1 MTVAHQRRGGGQSTV
16 TVAFG
21 TAKAPAWRQFASPL
35 AGKLEGLVFSLKTFA
50 AAILAL
56 VISYWLEV
64 KDPQWAVFTTY
75 LLAQPLVGA
84 VWAKG
89 AFRLVGTV
97 GGAVFAV
104 LCVGLFAQAGPLFIL
119 AMALWL
125 ALCTYGATLARNY
138 ASYGFALA
146 GFSAPLIGFGSVATP
161 DQVWSMA
168 VDRTTEV
175 ALGIVCVGLVHVLVL
190 PRYAGDAL
198 RASLATTFSSLAH
211 YAAIVLRPGTPEKVF
226 TDIRRQMSGEV
237 IKFDSLRSYAVF
249 EAPELRGHDEALS
262 RMMRAF
268 LGLLSVARGLY
279 VRLDDLRRHEDQTMA
294 ARLDPALGKVADL
307 FEAIAADRGGPSSPA
322 VNAALAAARDVTGQA
337 QAQLEA
343 MVESEPLESLANGLL
358 VLQRTGDM
366 ITSLSRVVVGVT
378 GAPAEPSGPRVV
390 AAIEQD
396 RGAALAQ
403 AARAASALILIGVF
417 WVASAW
423 TAGAMAM
430 TGLAIMMVFFVTSEN
445 PGRVALSYVL
455 VVALAMVVAFFCM
468 AFLMPRLDDFAML
481 AALLAV
487 VLIPA
492 GIIMSNPRYA
502 FVAAAFAAF
511 FLSQLGLS
519 NLPSFDTATY
529 IDNSIGLLL
538 GLAAGVLAIDLILPY
553 NPATTRRREWAEVVA
568 ALPAAA
574 RGERPEIGARLP
586 IQLALLQL
594 MPRLDLGVHSDDEIL
609 GGSFGAASM
618 SLELVRLRN
627 RIAHPAFPADARDAV
642 TACLDT
648 LARDFERLVQG
659 KSQADRVK
667 IMDEASRAVAA
678 ARTRL
683 ATEPPM
689 TTRKIS
695 ADTIAL
701 AHALAS
707 LRFIAD
713 RLDIDRPFLTRTLS

>member
-1 MTVAHQRRGGGQSTV
+1 M

-21 TAKAPAWRQFASPL
+21 TAKASAWRHFTLPL
-35 AGKLEGLVFSLKTFA
+35 AGRLEGLVFSLKTFA

-104 LCVGLFAQAGPLFIL
+104 LCVGFFAQAGPLFIL

-125 ALCTYGATLARNY
+125 AFCTYGATLARNY

-146 GFSAPLIGFGSVATP
+146 GFSAPLIGFGSIETP

-211 YAAIVLRPGTPEKVF
+211 FAAIVLRPGTPEKVF

-294 ARLDPALGKVADL
+294 ARLDPALDKVADL

-322 VNAALAAARDVTGQA
+322 VSAALAAARDVTGQA

-378 GAPAEPSGPRVV
+378 GTAPAEPSGLRVV

-417 WVASAW
+417 WLASAW

-430 TGLAIMMVFFVTSEN
+430 TGLAIMMVFFVTGEK

-455 VVALAMVVAFFCM
+455 VVALAVAVAFFGM
-468 AFLMPRLDDFAML
+468 AFIMPRLDDFEML
-481 AALLAV
+481 AALLGV
-487 VLIPA
+487 VLIPI
-492 GIIMSNPRYA
+492 GIIMLIPRYA
-502 FVAAAFAAF
+502 FLATAFAAF

-519 NLPSFDTATY
+519 NVPSFDTSSY

-538 GLAAGVLAIDLILPY
+538 GLAAGVFAIELILPY
-553 NPATTRRREWAEVVA
+553 DPATARRREWAAVVA

-574 RGERPEIGARLP
+574 RGERAEIGARLP
-586 IQLALLQL
+586 IQLALLKL
-594 MPRLDLGVHSDDEIL
+594 MPRLDLTVHSDDEIL

-627 RIAHPAFPADARDAV
+627 RIAQPAFPPDARGAV

-648 LARDFERLVQG
+648 LAQAFEQLVQATG
-659 KSQADRVK
+659 PADRAR
-667 IMDEASRAVAA
+667 IMDEASSAVAA

-683 ATEPPM
+683 AIEPPM
-689 TTRKIS
+689 TTRTVS
-695 ADTIAL
+695 ADTIEL
-701 AHALAS
+701 AHALSS

>member
-1 MTVAHQRRGGGQSTV
+1 M

-21 TAKAPAWRQFASPL
+21 TAKAPAWRHFTLPL
-35 AGKLEGLVFSLKTFA
+35 ADRLEGLVFSLKTFA

-64 KDPQWAVFTTY
+64 KEPQWAVFTTY

-84 VWAKG
+84 IWAKG
-89 AFRLVGTV
+89 AFRLAGTV

-125 ALCTYGATLARNY
+125 AICAYGATLARNY

-146 GFSAPLIGFGSVATP
+146 AFSAPLIGFGSIATP
-161 DQVWSMA
+161 DQVWAMA

-175 ALGIVCVGLVHVLVL
+175 ALGIVCVGLVHMVVL

-198 RASLATTFSSLAH
+198 SASLASTFSSLAH
-211 YAAIVLRPGTPEKVF
+211 FAAIILRPDTPEKVF
-226 TDIRRQMSGEV
+226 ADIRRQMSEEA

-249 EAPELRGHDEALS
+249 ETPELRGHDEALS

-268 LGLLSVARGLY
+268 LGLLSVGRGLY
-279 VRLDDLRRHEDQTMA
+279 VRLDDLRRHQDQNMA
-294 ARLDPALGKVADL
+294 AHLDPVLNKLADL
-307 FEAIAADRGGPSSPA
+307 FDAIAADRGGPHSPA
-322 VNAALAAARDVTGQA
+322 VNAALSAARDLIGQA
-337 QAQLEA
+337 QTQLEA

-358 VLQRTGDM
+358 VLQRIGDM
-366 ITSLSRVVVGVT
+366 IGSLSRVVVGVT
-378 GAPAEPSGPRVV
+378 TAPVEPSGPRVV
-390 AAIEQD
+390 AAIERD

-403 AARAASALILIGVF
+403 AARAASALILIGMF
-417 WVASAW
+417 WIASAW

-430 TGLAIMMVFFVTSEN
+430 TGLAIMMVFFVTAEK

-455 VVALAMVVAFFCM
+455 VIALAMTVAFFAM
-468 AFLMPRLDDFAML
+468 AFIMPRLGDFPML

-487 VLIPA
+487 VLIPT
-492 GIIMSNPRYA
+492 GIIMSIPRYTFLA
-502 FVAAAFAAF
+502 TAFAAF

-519 NLPSFDTATY
+519 NMPSFDTASY
-529 IDNSIGLLL
+529 IDNSVGLLL
-538 GLAAGVLAIDLILPY
+538 GLGAGVLAIDLILPY
-553 NPATTRRREWAEVVA
+553 DPAATRRREWAEVVA

-574 RGERPEIGARLP
+574 RGERAEIGARVP
-586 IQLALLQL
+586 IQLALLKL
-594 MPRLDLGVHSDDEIL
+594 MPRLDLTAHADDEIL

-627 RIAHPAFPADARDAV
+627 RIAQPAFPADARDAV

-648 LARDFERLVQG
+648 LARDFEQLVQG
-659 KSQADRVK
+659 KGPTDRAK

-678 ARTRL
+678 ARTSL
-683 ATEPPM
+683 ASEPPM
-689 TTRKIS
+689 TTKTVS
-695 ADTIAL
+695 ANAIAL

-713 RLDIDRPFLTRTLS
+713 RLDIDRAFLTRTLS

>member
-1 MTVAHQRRGGGQSTV
+1 M

-21 TAKAPAWRQFASPL
+21 TAKAPAWRHFALPL

-56 VISYWLEV
+56 AISYWLEV

-125 ALCTYGATLARNY
+125 AFCTYGATLARNY

-198 RASLATTFSSLAH
+198 RASLAATFSSLAH
-211 YAAIVLRPGTPEKVF
+211 FAAIVLRPGTSEKVF
-226 TDIRRQMSGEV
+226 TDIRGQMSGEV
-237 IKFDSLRSYAVF
+237 IKFDSLRFYAVF

-279 VRLDDLRRHEDQTMA
+279 VRLDDLRRHEDPTMA
-294 ARLDPALGKVADL
+294 ARLDPALDKVAEL
-307 FEAIAADRGGPSSPA
+307 FEAIAADRDGPSSPA
-322 VNAALAAARDVTGQA
+322 VNAALTAARDVTGQA

-343 MVESEPLESLANGLL
+343 KVESEPLESLANSLL

-378 GAPAEPSGPRVV
+378 GAPAEPSGPRFV

-417 WVASAW
+417 WIASAW

-430 TGLAIMMVFFVTSEN
+430 TGLAIMMVFFVTTEK

-455 VVALAMVVAFFCM
+455 VVALAMAVAFFCM
-468 AFLMPRLDDFAML
+468 AFLMPRLGDFEML

-487 VLIPA
+487 VLIPT
-492 GIIMSNPRYA
+492 GIIMLIPKYA

-519 NLPSFDTATY
+519 NMPSFDTATY

-538 GLAAGVLAIDLILPY
+538 GLAVGVLAIDLILPY
-553 NPATTRRREWAEVVA
+553 NPETTRRREWADVVA

-586 IQLALLQL
+586 IQLALLKL
-594 MPRLDLGVHSDDEIL
+594 MPRLDLTVPSDDEIL

-627 RIAHPAFPADARDAV
+627 RIAEPAFPADARGAV

-648 LARDFERLVQG
+648 LAQAFEQLVQAKG
-659 KSQADRVK
+659 PADRAR
-667 IMDEASRAVAA
+667 IMDEAASAVAA
-678 ARTRL
+678 ARKSL
-683 ATEPPM
+683 AIEPPM
-689 TTRKIS
+689 TTGTVS

>member
-1 MTVAHQRRGGGQSTV
+1 MTVT
-16 TVAFG
+16 FG
-21 TAKAPAWRQFASPL
+21 TAKAPASRRFSLSVPF
-35 AGKLEGLVFSLKTFA
+35 KLEGLAFSLKTFA

-64 KDPQWAVFTTY
+64 KEPQWSVFTAY

-84 VWAKG
+84 MWAKG

-97 GGAVFAV
+97 SGAVFAV

-125 ALCTYGATLARNY
+125 GFCTYGATLARNY

-146 GFSAPLIGFGSVATP
+146 AYSAPLIGFGSVATP
-161 DQVWSMA
+161 DQVWTMA

-175 ALGIVCVGLVHVLVL
+175 TLGIVCVGLVHAVVL

-198 RASLATTFSSLAH
+198 SASLASTFSSLAR
-211 YAAIVLRPGTPEKVF
+211 YAAITLRPGTPEEVF

-237 IKFDSLRSYAVF
+237 IKFDALRSYAVF

-268 LGLLSVARGLY
+268 LGLLSVGRGLY
-279 VRLDDLRRHEDQTMA
+279 ARLDDLRRHEDQNMA
-294 ARLDPALGKVADL
+294 AHLDPVLDKVADL
-307 FEAIAADRGGPSSPA
+307 LDAIAADRDGPRSPA
-322 VNAALAAARDVTGQA
+322 VNAALREARDLTGQA
-337 QAQLEA
+337 QTQLEA
-343 MVESEPLESLANGLL
+343 MVDSEPLESLANGLL

-366 ITSLSRVVVGVT
+366 IESLSRVVVGVT
-378 GAPAEPSGPRVV
+378 GTAPAGPPGPRVV
-390 AAIEQD
+390 AAIERD

-403 AARAASALILIGVF
+403 AARAASALVLIGVY
-417 WVASAW
+417 WIASAW

-430 TGLAIMMVFFVTSEN
+430 TGLAIMVVFFVTAEN
-445 PGRVALSYVL
+445 PGRVALSYLL
-455 VVALAMVVAFFCM
+455 VVSLAMAAAFFGM
-468 AFLMPRLDDFAML
+468 AFIMPRLGDFGML

-492 GIIMSNPRYA
+492 GIVMSIPRYA
-502 FVAAAFAAF
+502 FVATAFAAF
-511 FLSQLGLS
+511 FISQLGLS
-519 NLPSFDTATY
+519 NVPSFDTATY

-538 GLAAGVLAIDLILPY
+538 GLGAGVLAIDLILPY

-574 RGERPEIGARLP
+574 RGERPEIGARVP
-586 IQLALLQL
+586 IQLALLKL
-594 MPRLDLGVHSDDEIL
+594 MPRLDLTVHADDEIL

-627 RIAHPAFPADARDAV
+627 RINHPAFLADARGAV
-642 TACLDT
+642 VACLDT
-648 LARDFERLVQG
+648 LARDFERLVQAKG
-659 KSQADRVK
+659 PTDRAK
-667 IMDEASRAVAA
+667 IMDEASTAVAA
-678 ARTRL
+678 ARTSL
-683 ATEPPM
+683 AAGPM
-689 TTRKIS
+689 TTETVS
-695 ADTIAL
+695 ANTIAL
-701 AHALAS
+701 AHVLAS

>member
-1 MTVAHQRRGGGQSTV
+1 M

-21 TAKAPAWRQFASPL
+21 AAKAPAWRHFTLPL

-104 LCVGLFAQAGPLFIL
+104 LSVGLFAQAGPLFIL

-125 ALCTYGATLARNY
+125 AFCTYGATLARNY

-198 RASLATTFSSLAH
+198 RASLASTFSSLAH

-226 TDIRRQMSGEV
+226 TDVRRQMSGEV
-237 IKFDSLRSYAVF
+237 ITFDSLRSYAVF

-279 VRLDDLRRHEDQTMA
+279 VRLDDLRRHEDPTMA
-294 ARLDPALGKVADL
+294 ARLDPALDKVADL

-322 VNAALAAARDVTGQA
+322 VNAALAAARDVTGEA
-337 QAQLEA
+337 QVQLEA

-417 WVASAW
+417 WIASAW

-430 TGLAIMMVFFVTSEN
+430 TGLAIMMVFFVTAEK

-455 VVALAMVVAFFCM
+455 IIALAMVVAFFCM

-487 VLIPA
+487 VLIPT
-492 GIIMSNPRYA
+492 GIIMSIPRHA

-519 NLPSFDTATY
+519 NVPSFDTATY
-529 IDNSIGLLL
+529 IDNSIGLLM

-553 NPATTRRREWAEVVA
+553 NPATTRRREWADVVA

-586 IQLALLQL
+586 IQLALLKL

-627 RIAHPAFPADARDAV
+627 GIAQPAFPADARRAV
-642 TACLDT
+642 TACLDR
-648 LARDFERLVQG
+648 LARDFEQLVQAKG
-659 KSQADRVK
+659 PADRAK
-667 IMDEASRAVAA
+667 IMDEASSAVAA

-683 ATEPPM
+683 AIEPPM
-689 TTRKIS
+689 TTRTVS

>member
-1 MTVAHQRRGGGQSTV
+1 M

-21 TAKAPAWRQFASPL
+21 TAKAPAWRHFTLPL
-35 AGKLEGLVFSLKTFA
+35 AGRLEGLAFSLKTFA

-104 LCVGLFAQAGPLFIL
+104 LCVGLFVQAGPLFIL

-125 ALCTYGATLARNY
+125 AFCTYGATLARNY

-146 GFSAPLIGFGSVATP
+146 GFSAPLIGFGSIETP

-237 IKFDSLRSYAVF
+237 IKFDALRSYAVF

-279 VRLDDLRRHEDQTMA
+279 VRLDDLRRHEDRNMA
-294 ARLDPALGKVADL
+294 ARLDPALDKVADL
-307 FEAIAADRGGPSSPA
+307 FEAIAADRDGPSSPA

-343 MVESEPLESLANGLL
+343 MVETEPLESLANGLL
-358 VLQRTGDM
+358 ALQRTGDM

-417 WVASAW
+417 WIASAW

-430 TGLAIMMVFFVTSEN
+430 TGLAIMMVFFVTGEK

-455 VVALAMVVAFFCM
+455 VVALAVAVAFFCM

-487 VLIPA
+487 VLIPT
-492 GIIMSNPRYA
+492 GIIMLIPRYA
-502 FVAAAFAAF
+502 FLATAFAAF

-519 NLPSFDTATY
+519 NVPSFDTATY
-529 IDNSIGLLL
+529 IDNAIGLLL

-553 NPATTRRREWAEVVA
+553 NPATTRRREWADVVA

-586 IQLALLQL
+586 IQLALLKL
-594 MPRLDLGVHSDDEIL
+594 MPRLDLTVHSDDEIL

-627 RIAHPAFPADARDAV
+627 RIADPAFPAGARDAV
-642 TACLDT
+642 AACLDT
-648 LARDFERLVQG
+648 LARDFEQLVQG
-659 KSQADRVK
+659 ESLADRVK

-678 ARTRL
+678 ARTSL
-683 ATEPPM
+683 AAEPPM
-689 TTRKIS
+689 
-695 ADTIAL
+695 IAL

-713 RLDIDRPFLTRTLS
+713 RLDIDRPFLTQTLS

>member
-1 MTVAHQRRGGGQSTV
+1 M

-21 TAKAPAWRQFASPL
+21 TAKAPAWRHFTLPL
-35 AGKLEGLVFSLKTFA
+35 AGRLEGLAFSLKTFA

-104 LCVGLFAQAGPLFIL
+104 LCVGLFVQAGPLFIL

-125 ALCTYGATLARNY
+125 AFCTYGATLARNY

-146 GFSAPLIGFGSVATP
+146 GFSAPLIGFGSVETP

-237 IKFDSLRSYAVF
+237 IKFDALRSYAVF

-279 VRLDDLRRHEDQTMA
+279 VRLDDLRRHEDRNMA
-294 ARLDPALGKVADL
+294 ARLDPALDKVADL
-307 FEAIAADRGGPSSPA
+307 FEAIAADRDGPSSPA

-343 MVESEPLESLANGLL
+343 MVETEPLESLANGLL
-358 VLQRTGDM
+358 ALQRTGDM

-417 WVASAW
+417 WIASAW

-430 TGLAIMMVFFVTSEN
+430 TGLAIMMVFFVTGEK

-455 VVALAMVVAFFCM
+455 VVALAVAVAFFCM

-487 VLIPA
+487 VLIPT
-492 GIIMSNPRYA
+492 GIIMLIPRYA
-502 FVAAAFAAF
+502 FLATAFAAF

-519 NLPSFDTATY
+519 NVPSFDTATY
-529 IDNSIGLLL
+529 IDNAIGLLL

-553 NPATTRRREWAEVVA
+553 NPATTRRREWADVVA

-586 IQLALLQL
+586 IQLALLKL
-594 MPRLDLGVHSDDEIL
+594 MPRLDLTVHSDDEIL

-627 RIAHPAFPADARDAV
+627 RIADPAFPAGARDAV
-642 TACLDT
+642 AACLDT
-648 LARDFERLVQG
+648 LARDFEQLVQG
-659 KSQADRVK
+659 ESLADRVK

-678 ARTRL
+678 ARTSL
-683 ATEPPM
+683 AAEPPM
-689 TTRKIS
+689 
-695 ADTIAL
+695 IAL

-713 RLDIDRPFLTRTLS
+713 RLDIDRPFLTQTLS

>member
-1 MTVAHQRRGGGQSTV
+1 M

-21 TAKAPAWRQFASPL
+21 TAKAPAWRHFTLPFA
-35 AGKLEGLVFSLKTFA
+35 GRLEGLVFSLKTFA

-64 KDPQWAVFTTY
+64 KEPQWAVFTTY

-89 AFRLVGTV
+89 AFRLVGTM

-125 ALCTYGATLARNY
+125 AFCTYGATLARNY

-161 DQVWSMA
+161 DQVWTMA

-175 ALGIVCVGLVHVLVL
+175 ALGIVCVGLVHAVVL

-198 RASLATTFSSLAH
+198 SASLASTFSSLANF
-211 YAAIVLRPGTPEKVF
+211 AATILRPGTPEKVF
-226 TDIRRQMSGEV
+226 TDLRRQMSGEV

-249 EAPELRGHDEALS
+249 EAPELRGNDEALS

-268 LGLLSVARGLY
+268 LGLLSVGRGLY
-279 VRLDDLRRHEDQTMA
+279 VRLDDLRRHEDQNMA
-294 ARLDPALGKVADL
+294 ARLDPALDKVADL

-343 MVESEPLESLANGLL
+343 MVESQPLESVANGLL

-378 GAPAEPSGPRVV
+378 GAPPEPAGPRVV

-396 RGAALAQ
+396 RGVALAQ

-417 WVASAW
+417 WIASAW

-430 TGLAIMMVFFVTSEN
+430 TGLAIMMVFFVTAEK

-455 VVALAMVVAFFCM
+455 VVALAMAVAFFGM
-468 AFLMPRLDDFAML
+468 AFVMPRLGDFAML

-487 VLIPA
+487 VLIPT
-492 GIIMSNPRYA
+492 GIVMSIPRYA
-502 FVAAAFAAF
+502 FVATVFAAF

-519 NLPSFDTATY
+519 NVPSFDTATY

-538 GLAAGVLAIDLILPY
+538 GLAGGVLAIELVLPY
-553 NPATTRRREWAEVVA
+553 DPATTRRREWAEVVA

-586 IQLALLQL
+586 ILLALLKL
-594 MPRLDLGVHSDDEIL
+594 MPRLDLTVRSDDEIL

-627 RIAHPAFPADARDAV
+627 RIAQPAFPADARGAV

-648 LARDFERLVQG
+648 LARAFEQLVQAKG
-659 KSQADRVK
+659 PADRAT
-667 IMDEASRAVAA
+667 IMDEASSAVAA

-689 TTRKIS
+689 TTRTVS
-695 ADTIAL
+695 AEAIAL
-701 AHALAS
+701 AHAVAS